1 MKNIAVFLLREMP
14 SYAKEIQNN
23 LKQLYSSLDSTQL
36 EIEKKLPSFRG
47 NYTKIGEYY
56 SMAQELNEIKKQVQE
71 VKKLFIIEDQSEKTT
86 SFTELSAEVNEE
98 INSDKDDYKKNLAEE
113 SNRIN
118 YNDYRIDDTI
128 PYTLSEDFTYKR
140 PAAFEFNS
148 ERYIVKDWKQ
158 MLLMFCEIMY
168 NKNHSMFHGIVMGQ
182 DMQGKTRAYFSD
194 TECTYKPMVDGRKI
208 AGSNIY
214 VETNHSANTICCIIK
229 SLLRKYNTPIETVK
243 VYLKADYSPL
253 HQAELKMK
261 KEKNNVQSQT
271 PNEVD
276 IKTDCQCNNPD
287 DYRFIKD
294 SYIKKSD
301 PLMEGLSQRMG
312 TPSHIEYLHMEEN
325 DMRRH
330 KSRCIEYDKKKDV
343 CMCTKS
349 ANFLLKCGG
358 SSHCE
363 YYKEESNQTSDYIN
377 VTVNKPLIRLKPE
390 IIVIDKKKIKQC
402 PSCKCATRKEW
413 LTVTYNNNGE
423 YIKNQLTSYH
433 CDRCQ
438 SSYIADT
445 LFRTYTSHKN
455 IDKIDVMFIQK

>member
-1 MKNIAVFLLREMP
+1 MKNIAEFLLREMP

-23 LKQLYSSLDSTQL
+23 LKQLYSSLDSTQS

-71 VKKLFIIEDQSEKTT
+71 VKKLFIIEDRPEKTT

-98 INSDKDDYKKNLAEE
+98 INSNKDDYKKNLVEE
-113 SNRIN
+113 SDRIN

-229 SLLRKYNTPIETVK
+229 SLLRKYNTPTEAVK

-253 HQAELKMK
+253 HQAELKIK
-261 KEKNNVQSQT
+261 KEKNNVESQT
-271 PNEVD
+271 PNKID
-276 IKTDCQCNNPD
+276 IKTDYQCNNPD

-294 SYIKKSD
+294 TYIKKSD
-301 PLMEGLSQRMG
+301 PSIEGLSQRMG
-312 TPSHIEYLHMEEN
+312 TPSHIEYLHMQEG
-325 DMRRH
+325 DTRRH

-363 YYKEESNQTSDYIN
+363 YYKEESNQTLDDIN
-377 VTVNKPLIRLKPE
+377 LLFDNQINKSKPE
-390 IIVIDKKKIKQC
+390 IKVIDKKQINQC
-402 PSCKCATRKEW
+402 SSCKSKTEREW
-413 LTVTYNNNGE
+413 LIVTYHNNGR
-423 YIKNQLTSYH
+423 YIKNKLSTY
-433 CDRCQ
+433 RCARCN
-438 SSYIADT
+438 SLYIADT
-445 LFRTYTSHKN
+445 LFRTYTQNKN
-455 IDKIDVMFIQK
+455 IESIDVKFIQE